1 MEGLCDPR
9 RDSRRA
15 SCLLR
20 CCTTYSTS
28 AIRTVHITWQDLVGS
43 LSFRLHRL
51 ELSQGM
57 TMADTWIKSYHEN
70 DTKTK
75 YGGRDLIGYGA
86 QTPSFKWPKGA
97 KVALNFVS
105 TPAVAL
111 QLAGSACCK

>member
-1 MEGLCDPR
+1 M
-9 RDSRRA
+9 
-15 SCLLR
+15 
-20 CCTTYSTS
+20 TINT
-28 AIRTVHITWQDLVGS
+28 IRTVHVHTHTWQDLVGS
-43 LSFRLHRL
+43 SSFRLHRL
-51 ELSQGM
+51 ELLVSQGM

-105 TPAVAL
+105 TPAARAGTACWVSLLGSACWV
-111 QLAGSACCK
+111 QLAGFSLL